1 MQTVCGAGRY
11 QGQRQ
16 GHAAI
21 LARFEADLR
30 EISAI
35 ELHPAARTD
44 ALKRMSDLV
53 PVDKLRDWVDH
64 CQKGHDTFVEKVTNP
79 QPETKI
85 SRQNYDS
92 RPISL
97 HLLWSLQNRAACR
110 SSSSI
115 ALDRL

>member
-1 MQTVCGAGRY
+1 MGGSNRY

-30 EISAI
+30 EIAAI

-64 CQKGHDTFVEKVTNP
+64 CQKGHDTFVEKVSIL
-79 QPETKI
+79 QPATESMI
-85 SRQNYDS
+85 ESPMACFCCGY
-92 RPISL
+92 L
-97 HLLWSLQNRAACR
+97 AACC
-110 SSSSI
+110 SE
-115 ALDRL
+115 AFE